1 VAKAKKAAT
10 STEANGK
17 ANGQA
22 VSKIDAMRQTLA
34 TLGKDASNQDI
45 EGHLKKTFG
54 LTLSPATFSNYKSV
68 ASNEGGKKKK
78 KKGRKAVQKV
88 AETAAAPAAS
98 TSFHGRSN
106 YSIEDIRAV
115 QELAGRLGAKKLQ
128 ELAEVLAK

>member
-1 VAKAKKAAT
+1 VAKAKKATT
-10 STEANGK
+10 SSE

-22 VSKIDAMRQTLA
+22 ISKIDAMRQTLA
-34 TLGKDASNQDI
+34 TLGKDAANKDI

-78 KKGRKAVQKV
+78 KGRKAGKKA
-88 AETAAAPAAS
+88 AEGAATAPAAPTS
-98 TSFHGRSN
+98 TSGKSGSF
-106 YSIEDIRAV
+106 SIDDIRAV
-115 QELAGRLGAKKLQ
+115 QELAGRLGAKKLK